1 MFMQFKKI
9 TTGST
14 GDGSTVSTDNLSL
27 NPQIPYHCTSC
38 GNPLRLHSTHTA
50 GRYFE
55 HDLEHCSFHT
65 LDMCKY
71 LLPSSHAQ
79 PTRPLTPFAQ
89 AVQENIQRDDD
100 TLGFP
105 GLQHYFCVM
114 CDCDYYGKKCCL
126 YCGDTHYTV
135 EVSKRDAKMVT
146 LDTAP
151 LGLSSAEQNR
161 YFNHLTLSTQLPV
174 EERGV
179 PHRGVTSDLDRLTEP
194 YLLLHSLLSGMKTI
208 PMNPYTAHSV
218 CQRLI
223 SVANDCS
230 EHRSLHPTLQRC
242 AELISQTE
250 EDTRG
255 NEALCISLIQNLR
268 IEYLGDTHQQTLAH
282 WLQKGYQNRLAA
294 CRWLAELHTN
304 SPSFAMVGIEL
315 AYQQTDTPLACITED
330 LQHFLRDIHT
340 QDTLTHAMGAVWH
353 LEYGKLKG
361 YFVQVMVFFPVEQS
375 DTGPVLAALLGE
387 YWQQTATQGNGRYYA
402 NEAEQG
408 EYRYPGCLSV
418 LPQRGDTL
426 NEVRWVLTAMTEMGF
441 CARLVLPDELSAFGM
456 VRFDSAGAPHQAL

>member
-14 GDGSTVSTDNLSL
+14 GDGSTVSADDLSL
-27 NPQIPYHCTSC
+27 NPQTPYHCISC
-38 GNPLRLHSTHTA
+38 GNPLRLHLTHTA

-65 LDMCKY
+65 LDTCTY
-71 LLPSSHAQ
+71 LLPSSHFQ
-79 PTRPLTPFAQ
+79 STKPPTPFAQ
-89 AVQENIQRDDD
+89 AVQENRQRDDD

-114 CDCDYYGKKCCL
+114 CDRDYYGKKSCL
-126 YCGDTHYTV
+126 YCDDTHYTT
-135 EVSKRDAKMVT
+135 EISNRDAEMVT
-146 LDTAP
+146 IDTAP
-151 LGLSSAEQNR
+151 LGLSPTEQNR
-161 YFNHLTLSTQLPV
+161 YFAHLTLSTLLPI

-179 PHRGVTSDLDRLTEP
+179 LHPGVTSDLDRLTEP
-194 YLLLHSLLSGMKTI
+194 YLLLHSLLSGMKAI
-208 PMNPYTAHSV
+208 PMNSYTTHSV

-223 SVANDCS
+223 SVTNDCL
-230 EHRSLHPTLQRC
+230 EHRTLHPTLQRC

-250 EDTRG
+250 EDARG
-255 NEALCISLIQNLR
+255 NEALCMSLIQNLR
-268 IEYLGDTHQQTLAH
+268 VEYLDNTHQQALAH

-294 CRWLAELHTN
+294 CRWLSELHTS

-315 AYQQTDTPLACITED
+315 AYQQTDTPLARITED

-340 QDTLTHAMGAVWH
+340 QNKLTHAIGAFWH

-361 YFVQVMVFFPVEQS
+361 YFVHVIVFFPIEQS
-375 DTGPVLAALLGE
+375 DTGPALAALMGE
-387 YWQQTATQGNGRYYA
+387 YWQQTVTQGNGRYYA

-426 NEVRWVLTAMTEMGF
+426 NEVKWVLTAMTEMDF
-441 CARLVLPDELSAFGM
+441 CARLVLPKELSAFGM
-456 VRFDSAGAPHQAL
+456 MRFDSACTPPS